1 MGSGHGVSK
10 TVMYQVEA
18 AAALRR
24 TVRTLRGRRF
34 WPHVSRNVVALG
46 FTSLLTDVSSEM
58 VATVLPIYLVLYL
71 GLTPLQFGLVDGVY
85 HGFTAL
91 LRLAGGFASDRTRRD
106 KEVAAVGYGAS
117 ALCKLGLLGAGGA
130 WPLIAAV
137 VAVDRAAKGLRAAPR
152 DALISLSSGRA
163 GLATSFGV
171 HRALDSAGAMLGP
184 LVALA
189 LLSAAPDAYDLV
201 FVASF
206 AVAVV
211 GFGVLWLF
219 VRSARG
225 LALDREAPLRPGR
238 AVRSLSATRGIVGL
252 TCAGTLLSVA
262 TVSDG
267 FLYLVLQQRA
277 GLNPGLFPLLYVG
290 TAGCFLLL
298 ALPAGVLADRIGR
311 RATFLAGHGLLALA
325 YLTALPAE
333 ASVSDIAVCILLLGG
348 YYALTDGVLM
358 ALASAMLPADVR
370 GTGLALLTTM
380 TSLGRLAASIAF
392 GAAWAG
398 YGPTAA
404 LTGFVVALFAAT
416 GLAAVTL
423 ARNRDPDA

>member
-1 MGSGHGVSK
+1 
-10 TVMYQVEA
+10 MYQVDA
-18 AAALRR
+18 VAALRQ

-34 WPHVSRNVVALG
+34 RPHVSRNVVALG

-71 GLTPLQFGLVDGVY
+71 GLTPLQFGLVDGLY
-85 HGFTAL
+85 HGMTAL

-117 ALCKLGLLGAGGA
+117 ALCRIGLLGAGGA
-130 WPLIAAV
+130 WPVIAAI

-171 HRALDSAGAMLGP
+171 HRALDSTGAMLGP

-189 LLSAAPDAYDLV
+189 ILSAAPDAYDLV

-225 LALDREAPLRPGR
+225 LALDRDAPLRPGR
-238 AVRSLSATRGIVGL
+238 AMRSLLATRGFAGL
-252 TCAGTLLSVA
+252 TCAGTLLGLA

-267 FLYLVLQQRA
+267 FLYLVLQQRT

-290 TAGCFLLL
+290 TAGSFLLL
-298 ALPAGVLADRIGR
+298 ALPAGMLADRFGR
-311 RATFLAGHGLLALA
+311 RTTFLAGHGVLLLA
-325 YLTALPAE
+325 YLTAAVGD
-333 ASVSDIAVCILLLGG
+333 VSLSNLMVCILLLGG
-348 YYALTDGVLM
+348 YYALTEGVLM
-358 ALASAMLPADVR
+358 ALASAMLPPEVR
-370 GTGLALLTTM
+370 GTGLALLTTA

-392 GAAWAG
+392 GAAWAA
-398 YGPTAA
+398 YGPTQALVWFLIALGCATVLAAAA
-404 LTGFVVALFAAT
+404 LRGSRDH
-416 GLAAVTL
+416 G
-423 ARNRDPDA
+423 ARDMTT

>member
-1 MGSGHGVSK
+1 
-10 TVMYQVEA
+10 MYQVDA
-18 AAALRR
+18 VAALRQ

-71 GLTPLQFGLVDGVY
+71 GLTPLQFGLVDGLY
-85 HGFTAL
+85 HGMTAL

-106 KEVAAVGYGAS
+106 KEVAAVGYGTS
-117 ALCKLGLLGAGGA
+117 ALCRIGLLGAGGA
-130 WPLIAAV
+130 WPIIAAI

-189 LLSAAPDAYDLV
+189 ILSAAPDAYDLV

-225 LALDREAPLRPGR
+225 LALDRGATLRPGR
-238 AVRSLSATRGIVGL
+238 AIRSLLRTRGFGGL
-252 TCAGTLLSVA
+252 ACAGTLLGLA

-267 FLYLVLQQRA
+267 FLYLVLQQRT

-290 TAGCFLLL
+290 TAGSFLLL
-298 ALPAGVLADRIGR
+298 ALPAGMLADRFGR
-311 RATFLAGHGLLALA
+311 RTMFLAGHGVLVLA
-325 YLTALPAE
+325 YLVALPE
-333 ASVSDIAVCILLLGG
+333 EVSFGNLAVCVLLLGG
-348 YYALTDGVLM
+348 YYALTEGVLM
-358 ALASAMLPADVR
+358 ALASAMLSAEVR

-392 GAAWAG
+392 GAVWAG
-398 YGPTAA
+398 YGSTAA
-404 LTGFVVALFAAT
+404 LTGFVVALVAAT

-423 ARNRDPDA
+423 AGSRDHDA

>member
-1 MGSGHGVSK
+1 
-10 TVMYQVEA
+10 MYQIDA
-18 AAALRR
+18 AAALRK

-34 WPHVSRNVVALG
+34 RPHVSRNVVALG

-71 GLTPLQFGLVDGVY
+71 GLTPLQFGFVDGVY

-130 WPLIAAV
+130 WPVIAAV
-137 VAVDRAAKGLRAAPR
+137 VAVDRAAKGLRTAPR

-189 LLSAAPDAYDLV
+189 ILWAAADAYDLV

-211 GFGVLWLF
+211 GLGVLWLF
-219 VRSARG
+219 VRAARRPP
-225 LALDREAPLRPGR
+225 LDERPLRLGR
-238 AVRSLSATRGIVGL
+238 AVRSLLATRGFVGL
-252 TCAGTLLSVA
+252 TCAGTLLGLA

-267 FLYLVLQQRA
+267 FLYLVLQQRTA
-277 GLNPGLFPLLYVG
+277 LDPGLFPLLYVG

-298 ALPAGVLADRIGR
+298 ALPAGMLADRFGR
-311 RATFLAGHGLLALA
+311 RAAFLAGHGLLALA
-325 YLTALPAE
+325 YLAAVPAE
-333 ASVSDIAVCILLLGG
+333 ASQADLAVCILLLGG
-348 YYALTDGVLM
+348 YYALTDGVAM
-358 ALASAMLPADVR
+358 ALASAMLPPEMR

-380 TSLGRLAASIAF
+380 TSLGRLAASVGF
-392 GAAWAG
+392 GAVWAG
-398 YGPTAA
+398 YGSTQA
-404 LTGFVVALFAAT
+404 LIWFVIALGGAT
-416 GLAAVTL
+416 GAAAVVL
-423 ARNRDPDA
+423 RGNPDDAGRNART

>member
-1 MGSGHGVSK
+1 
-10 TVMYQVEA
+10 MYQVDA
-18 AAALRR
+18 AAALRQ

-34 WPHVSRNVVALG
+34 RPQVSRNVVALG

-71 GLTPLQFGLVDGVY
+71 GLTPLQYGLVDGLY
-85 HGFTAL
+85 HGMTAL

-106 KEVAAVGYGAS
+106 KEVAAVGYGTS
-117 ALCKLGLLGAGGA
+117 ALCRIGLLGAGGA
-130 WPLIAAV
+130 WPVIAAI

-171 HRALDSAGAMLGP
+171 HRALDSTGAMLGP

-189 LLSAAPDAYDLV
+189 ILSAAPDAFDLV

-211 GFGVLWLF
+211 GVGVLWLF
-219 VRSARG
+219 VRRARG
-225 LALDREAPLRPGR
+225 LALDPGTPLRPAR
-238 AVRSLSATRGIVGL
+238 AIRALFATRGFAAL
-252 TCAGTLLSVA
+252 TCAGTLLGLA

-267 FLYLVLQQRA
+267 FLYLVLQQRT

-290 TAGCFLLL
+290 TAGSFLLL
-298 ALPAGVLADRIGR
+298 ALPAGMLADRFGR
-311 RATFLAGHGLLALA
+311 RTTFLAGHGVLLLA
-325 YLTALPAE
+325 YLIALPEE
-333 ASVSDIAVCILLLGG
+333 ASVGDLVVCIVLLGG
-348 YYALTDGVLM
+348 YYALTEGVLM
-358 ALASAMLPADVR
+358 ALASAILPAEVR

-380 TSLGRLAASIAF
+380 TSLGRLAASVAF
-392 GAAWAG
+392 GAVWAG
-398 YGPTAA
+398 YGPTQALTWFLIALGGATVLATAA
-404 LTGFVVALFAAT
+404 LRGSRGQGARD
-416 GLAAVTL
+416 VTT
-423 ARNRDPDA
+423 

>member
-1 MGSGHGVSK
+1 
-10 TVMYQVEA
+10 MYQVDA
-18 AAALRR
+18 VAALQR
-24 TVRTLRGRRF
+24 TVRALRGRRY

-71 GLTPLQFGLVDGVY
+71 GLTPLQYGLVDGLY
-85 HGFTAL
+85 HGMTAL
-91 LRLAGGFASDRTRRD
+91 LRLAGGFASDRTGRD
-106 KEVAAVGYGAS
+106 KEVAAVGYGTS
-117 ALCKLGLLGAGGA
+117 ALCRIGLLGAGGA
-130 WPLIAAV
+130 WPVIAAI

-171 HRALDSAGAMLGP
+171 HRALDSTGAMLGP

-189 LLSAAPDAYDLV
+189 ILSAAPDAYDLV
-201 FVASF
+201 FVTSF

-211 GFGVLWLF
+211 GLGVLWLF
-219 VRSARG
+219 VRSVRG
-225 LALDREAPLRPGR
+225 LTIGREMPLRPGP
-238 AVRSLSATRGIVGL
+238 AFRSLLATRGFAGL
-252 TCAGTLLSVA
+252 TCAGALLGLA

-267 FLYLVLQQRA
+267 FLYLVLQERT

-290 TAGCFLLL
+290 TAGSFLLL
-298 ALPAGVLADRIGR
+298 ALPAGMLADRFGR
-311 RATFLAGHGLLALA
+311 RATFLAGHGVLVLA
-325 YLTALPAE
+325 YLIALPE
-333 ASVSDIAVCILLLGG
+333 EVSMRNLAVCVLLLGG
-348 YYALTDGVLM
+348 YYALTEGVLM

-392 GAAWAG
+392 GAVWAG
-398 YGPTAA
+398 YGSTAA
-404 LTGFVVALFAAT
+404 LTGFVLALVAAT
-416 GLAAVTL
+416 CLAAAAL
-423 ARNRDPDA
+423 AGSRDHDA

>member
-1 MGSGHGVSK
+1 
-10 TVMYQVEA
+10 MYQVEA
-18 AAALRR
+18 AAGLRR
-24 TVRTLRGRRF
+24 TLLALRGRRF

-58 VATVLPIYLVLYL
+58 IATVLPIYLVLYL
-71 GLTPLQFGLVDGVY
+71 GLTPLQYGLVDGLY
-85 HGFTAL
+85 HGMTAL

-106 KEVAAVGYGAS
+106 KEVAAVGYGTS
-117 ALCKLGLLGAGGA
+117 ALCRIGLLGAGGA
-130 WPLIAAV
+130 WPVIAAI

-171 HRALDSAGAMLGP
+171 HRALDSTGAMLGP

-189 LLSAAPDAYDLV
+189 ILAAAPNAYDLV

-206 AVAVV
+206 AVAVA
-211 GFGVLWLF
+211 GLGVLWLF
-219 VRSARG
+219 VRSVRG
-225 LALDREAPLRPGR
+225 LTIDRERPLRPGP
-238 AVRSLSATRGIVGL
+238 AFRSLLATRGFAGL
-252 TCAGTLLSVA
+252 TCAGTLLGLA

-267 FLYLVLQQRA
+267 FLYLVLQERT

-290 TAGCFLLL
+290 TAGSFLLL
-298 ALPAGVLADRIGR
+298 ALPAGMLADRFGR
-311 RATFLAGHGLLALA
+311 RATFLAGHGVLVLA
-325 YLTALPAE
+325 YLIALPE
-333 ASVSDIAVCILLLGG
+333 EVSVGNLAVCVLLLGG
-348 YYALTDGVLM
+348 YYALTEGVLM

-392 GAAWAG
+392 GAVWAG
-398 YGPTAA
+398 YGSTAA
-404 LTGFVVALFAAT
+404 LTGFVVALVAAT
-416 GLAAVTL
+416 GLAAAVL
-423 ARNRDPDA
+423 AGSRGHDA

>member
-1 MGSGHGVSK
+1 
-10 TVMYQVEA
+10 MYQVDA

-24 TVRTLRGRRF
+24 TVQTLRGGRF

-71 GLTPLQFGLVDGVY
+71 GLTPLQFGLVDGLY
-85 HGFTAL
+85 HGMTAL

-106 KEVAAVGYGAS
+106 KEVAAVGYGTS
-117 ALCKLGLLGAGGA
+117 ALCRIGLLGAGGA
-130 WPLIAAV
+130 WPVIAAI

-189 LLSAAPDAYDLV
+189 ILSAAPDAYDLV

-225 LALDREAPLRPGR
+225 LALDRETPLRPGR
-238 AVRSLSATRGIVGL
+238 AIRSLFATRGFAGL
-252 TCAGTLLSVA
+252 ACAGTLLGLA

-267 FLYLVLQQRA
+267 FLYLVLQQRT

-290 TAGCFLLL
+290 TAGSFLLL
-298 ALPAGVLADRIGR
+298 ALPAGMLADRFGR
-311 RATFLAGHGLLALA
+311 RATFLAGHGVLLLA
-325 YLTALPAE
+325 YLTAAGE
-333 ASVSDIAVCILLLGG
+333 VSLSDLAVCILLLGG
-348 YYALTDGVLM
+348 YYALTEGVLM
-358 ALASAMLPADVR
+358 ALASAMLPAEVR

-392 GAAWAG
+392 GAAWAA
-398 YGPTAA
+398 YGPTQALVWFLIALGGATVLATAA
-404 LTGFVVALFAAT
+404 LRGSRDHGAAD
-416 GLAAVTL
+416 VTT
-423 ARNRDPDA
+423 

>member
-1 MGSGHGVSK
+1 
-10 TVMYQVEA
+10 MYQIEA

-24 TVRTLRGRRF
+24 TARTLQGRRF

-58 VATVLPIYLVLYL
+58 VSTVLPIYLVLYL
-71 GLTPLQFGLVDGVY
+71 GLTPLQFGFVDGVY

-91 LRLAGGFASDRTRRD
+91 LRLAGGIASDRTRRD

-130 WPLIAAV
+130 WPVIAAV
-137 VAVDRAAKGLRAAPR
+137 VAVDRAAKGLRTAPR

-171 HRALDSAGAMLGP
+171 HRALDSSGAMLGP

-189 LLSAAPDAYDLV
+189 ILWAATDAYDLV

-206 AVAVV
+206 AVAIV
-211 GFGVLWLF
+211 GLGVLWLF

-238 AVRSLSATRGIVGL
+238 AVRSLLATRGFVGL
-252 TCAGTLLSVA
+252 TCAGTLLSLA

-267 FLYLVLQQRA
+267 FLYLVLQQRTA
-277 GLNPGLFPLLYVG
+277 LAPGLFPLLYVG

-298 ALPAGVLADRIGR
+298 ALPAGMLADRFGR
-311 RATFLAGHGLLALA
+311 RSAFLAGHGLLALA
-325 YLTALPAE
+325 YLAAVPAE
-333 ASVSDIAVCILLLGG
+333 ASQADLAVCILLLGG

-358 ALASAMLPADVR
+358 ALASAMLPPEMR

-380 TSLGRLAASIAF
+380 TSLGRLAASVGF

-398 YGPTAA
+398 YGPTQA
-404 LTGFVVALFAAT
+404 LIWFVIALGGAT
-416 GLAAVTL
+416 GAAAVVL
-423 ARNRDPDA
+423 RGNPDDAGRNATT

>member
-1 MGSGHGVSK
+1 
-10 TVMYQVEA
+10 MYQVEA

-24 TVRTLRGRRF
+24 TVLALRGRRF

-58 VATVLPIYLVLYL
+58 VSTVLPIYLVLYL

-106 KEVAAVGYGAS
+106 KEVAALGYGTS

-130 WPLIAAV
+130 WPLIAGI
-137 VAVDRAAKGLRAAPR
+137 VAVDRAAKGLRTAPR

-189 LLSAAPDAYDLV
+189 ILAAAPDAYDLV

-211 GFGVLWLF
+211 GLGVLWLF

-225 LALDREAPLRPGR
+225 LALDRERPLRPGR
-238 AVRSLSATRGIVGL
+238 AARSLLATRGFVGL
-252 TCAGTLLSVA
+252 ACAGTLLGLA

-267 FLYLVLQQRA
+267 FLYLVLQERTA
-277 GLNPGLFPLLYVG
+277 LNPGLFPLLYVG

-298 ALPAGVLADRIGR
+298 ALPAGVLADRFGR
-311 RATFLAGHGLLALA
+311 RATFLAGHAVLLLA
-325 YLTALPAE
+325 YVTAASGE
-333 ASVSDIAVCILLLGG
+333 ASVSDLAVCILLLGG

-358 ALASAMLPADVR
+358 ALASAMLPPEVR
-370 GTGLALLTTM
+370 GTGLALLTTL
-380 TSLGRLAASIAF
+380 TSLGRLAASVGF
-392 GAAWAG
+392 GAAWAW
-398 YGPTAA
+398 YGPTQALIWFVLALGGATAA
-404 LTGFVVALFAAT
+404 
-416 GLAAVTL
+416 AAVVL
-423 ARNRDPDA
+423 RGNPENGERDAGP

>member
-1 MGSGHGVSK
+1 
-10 TVMYQVEA
+10 MYQVDA
-18 AAALRR
+18 VAALRQ
-24 TVRTLRGRRF
+24 TVRSLRGRRF

-85 HGFTAL
+85 HGMTAI

-117 ALCKLGLLGAGGA
+117 ALCKIGLLGAGGA
-130 WPLIAAV
+130 WPVIAAI
-137 VAVDRAAKGLRAAPR
+137 VAVDRAAKGLRTAPR

-189 LLSAAPDAYDLV
+189 VLSAAPDAYDLV

-211 GFGVLWLF
+211 GLGVLWLF
-219 VRSARG
+219 VRGVRG
-225 LALDREAPLRPGR
+225 LTLDRETPLRLDR
-238 AVRSLSATRGIVGL
+238 ALHSLLGTRGFVGL
-252 TCAGTLLSVA
+252 ACAGMLVSLA

-267 FLYLVLQQRA
+267 FLYLVLQQRTD
-277 GLNPGLFPLLYVG
+277 LNPGLFPLLYVG
-290 TAGCFLLL
+290 TAGSFLLL
-298 ALPAGVLADRIGR
+298 ALPAGMLADRFGR
-311 RATFLAGHGLLALA
+311 RRTFLAGHALLALA
-325 YLTALPAE
+325 YLTALPAG
-333 ASVSDIAVCILLLGG
+333 ASVGDLAVCILLLGG
-348 YYALTDGVLM
+348 YYALTEGVLM
-358 ALASAMLPADVR
+358 ALGSAMLPADVR
-370 GTGLALLTTM
+370 ATGLALLTTL
-380 TSLGRLAASIAF
+380 TSLGRLAASVGF
-392 GAAWAG
+392 GAAWAA
-398 YGPTAA
+398 YGETLALTWFVAA
-404 LTGFVVALFAAT
+404 LVAAT
-416 GLAAVTL
+416 MAAALAL
-423 ARNRDPDA
+423 RGYPDDGGRNATT

>member
-1 MGSGHGVSK
+1 
-10 TVMYQVEA
+10 MYQVDT
-18 AAALRR
+18 AAALQR
-24 TVRTLRGRRF
+24 TVRALRGRRY

-71 GLTPLQFGLVDGVY
+71 GLTPLQYGLVDGLY
-85 HGFTAL
+85 HGMTAL

-106 KEVAAVGYGAS
+106 KEVAAVGYGTS
-117 ALCKLGLLGAGGA
+117 ALCRIGLLGAGGA
-130 WPLIAAV
+130 WPVIAAI

-189 LLSAAPDAYDLV
+189 ILAAAPNAYDLV
-201 FVASF
+201 FVTSF

-219 VRSARG
+219 VQSARG
-225 LALDREAPLRPGR
+225 LALDRERPFR
-238 AVRSLSATRGIVGL
+238 AGPAFRSLLATRGFAGL
-252 TCAGTLLSVA
+252 ACAGTLLGLA

-267 FLYLVLQQRA
+267 FLYLVLQERT

-290 TAGCFLLL
+290 TAGSFLLL
-298 ALPAGVLADRIGR
+298 ALPAGMLADRFGR
-311 RATFLAGHGLLALA
+311 RATFLAGHGVLVLA
-325 YLTALPAE
+325 YLIALPE
-333 ASVSDIAVCILLLGG
+333 AVTVGNLAVCVLLLGG
-348 YYALTDGVLM
+348 YYALTEGVLM

-398 YGPTAA
+398 YGASAA
-404 LTGFVVALFAAT
+404 LTGFVVALVAAT
-416 GLAAVTL
+416 GLAAAAL
-423 ARNRDPDA
+423 AGSRDHAA

>member
-1 MGSGHGVSK
+1 
-10 TVMYQVEA
+10 MYQVDA

-24 TVRTLRGRRF
+24 TLRTVRGRRF

-71 GLTPLQFGLVDGVY
+71 GLTPLQFGLVDGLY
-85 HGFTAL
+85 HGMTAL
-91 LRLAGGFASDRTRRD
+91 LRLAGGFTSDRTGRD
-106 KEVAAVGYGAS
+106 KEVAAVGYGTS
-117 ALCKLGLLGAGGA
+117 ALCRIGLLGAGGA
-130 WPLIAAV
+130 WPVIAAI

-189 LLSAAPDAYDLV
+189 ILSAAPDAYDLV
-201 FVASF
+201 FVTSF

-225 LALDREAPLRPGR
+225 LALDRGTPLRPGR
-238 AVRSLSATRGIVGL
+238 VIRSLLGTRGFGGL
-252 TCAGTLLSVA
+252 ACAGTLLGLA

-267 FLYLVLQQRA
+267 FLYLVLQQRT

-290 TAGCFLLL
+290 TAGSFLLL
-298 ALPAGVLADRIGR
+298 ALPAGMLADRFGR
-311 RATFLAGHGLLALA
+311 RTLFLAGHGVLVLA
-325 YLTALPAE
+325 YLIALPE
-333 ASVSDIAVCILLLGG
+333 EVSVGNLAVCVLLLGG
-348 YYALTDGVLM
+348 YYALTEGVLM

-392 GAAWAG
+392 GAVWAG
-398 YGPTAA
+398 YGSTAA
-404 LTGFVVALFAAT
+404 LTGFVVALVAAT
-416 GLAAVTL
+416 GLAA
-423 ARNRDPDA
+423 AAPRGKRRP

>member
-1 MGSGHGVSK
+1 
-10 TVMYQVEA
+10 MYQVEA
-18 AAALRR
+18 AAALRK
-24 TVRTLRGRRF
+24 TLRSLPGRRF

-58 VATVLPIYLVLYL
+58 VSTVLPIYLVLYL

-106 KEVAAVGYGAS
+106 KEVAAIGYGAS

-130 WPLIAAV
+130 WPLIAGI
-137 VAVDRAAKGLRAAPR
+137 VAVDRAAKGLRTAPR

-189 LLSAAPDAYDLV
+189 ILAPAPDAYDLV

-211 GFGVLWLF
+211 GLGVLWLF

-225 LALDREAPLRPGR
+225 LALDRERPLRPGR
-238 AVRSLSATRGIVGL
+238 AARSLLATRGFVGL
-252 TCAGTLLSVA
+252 ACAGTLLGLA

-267 FLYLVLQQRA
+267 FLYLVLQERTA
-277 GLNPGLFPLLYVG
+277 LNPGLFPLLYVG

-298 ALPAGVLADRIGR
+298 ALPAGVLADRFGR
-311 RATFLAGHGLLALA
+311 RATFLGGHAVLLLA
-325 YLTALPAE
+325 YLTAASGE
-333 ASVSDIAVCILLLGG
+333 ASVSDLAVCILLLGG

-358 ALASAMLPADVR
+358 ALASAMLPPEVR
-370 GTGLALLTTM
+370 GTGLALLTTL
-380 TSLGRLAASIAF
+380 TSLGRLAASVGF
-392 GAAWAG
+392 GAAWAW
-398 YGPTAA
+398 YGPTQA
-404 LTGFVVALFAAT
+404 LIWFVLALGGAI
-416 GLAAVTL
+416 GVAAVVVL
-423 ARNRDPDA
+423 RGNPANGERDAGR

>member
-1 MGSGHGVSK
+1 
-10 TVMYQVEA
+10 MYQID
-18 AAALRR
+18 AAALWQ

-71 GLTPLQFGLVDGVY
+71 GLTPLQFGLVDGLY
-85 HGFTAL
+85 HGMTAL

-106 KEVAAVGYGAS
+106 KEVAAIGYGTS
-117 ALCKLGLLGAGGA
+117 ALCRLGLLGAGGA
-130 WPLIAAV
+130 WPLIAAI

-171 HRALDSAGAMLGP
+171 HRALDSAGVMLGP
-184 LVALA
+184 LAALA
-189 LLSAAPDAYDLV
+189 ILWAAPDAYDLV

-206 AVAVV
+206 AVAVL

-219 VRSARG
+219 VRDAGG
-225 LALDREAPLRPGR
+225 LALDRERRLRPGR
-238 AVRSLSATRGIVGL
+238 AFRSLLATRGFAGL
-252 TCAGTLLSVA
+252 TGAGTLLGLA
-262 TVSDG
+262 TVSDA
-267 FLYLVLQQRA
+267 FLYLVLQQRT

-290 TAGCFLLL
+290 TAGSFLLL
-298 ALPAGVLADRIGR
+298 ALPAGVLADRFGR
-311 RATFLAGHGLLALA
+311 RAMFLAGHGLLLLA
-325 YLTALPAE
+325 YLTA
-333 ASVSDIAVCILLLGG
+333 ASGETSIPDLVVCMVLLGG

-370 GTGLALLTTM
+370 GTGLATITTM
-380 TSLGRLAASIAF
+380 TSLGRLAASITF
-392 GAAWAG
+392 GAVWAG
-398 YGPTAA
+398 YGPTQA
-404 LTGFVVALFAAT
+404 LTGFVIALGGATVLATVALRGNAGDGA
-416 GLAAVTL
+416 
-423 ARNRDPDA
+423 

>member
-1 MGSGHGVSK
+1 
-10 TVMYQVEA
+10 MYQVDA
-18 AAALRR
+18 VAALRQ

-34 WPHVSRNVVALG
+34 RPHVSRNVVALG

-71 GLTPLQFGLVDGVY
+71 GLTPLQYGLVDGLY
-85 HGFTAL
+85 HGMTAV

-117 ALCKLGLLGAGGA
+117 ALCRIGLLGAGGA
-130 WPLIAAV
+130 WPVIAAI

-171 HRALDSAGAMLGP
+171 HRALDSTGAMLGP

-189 LLSAAPDAYDLV
+189 ILSAAPDAYDLV

-206 AVAVV
+206 AVAVLGV
-211 GFGVLWLF
+211 GVLWLF

-225 LALDREAPLRPGR
+225 LALDRETPLQTGP
-238 AVRSLSATRGIVGL
+238 AIRSLLATRGFAGL
-252 TCAGTLLSVA
+252 TCAGTLLALA

-267 FLYLVLQQRA
+267 FLYLVLQQRT

-290 TAGCFLLL
+290 TAGSFLLL
-298 ALPAGVLADRIGR
+298 ALPAGMLADRFGR
-311 RATFLAGHGLLALA
+311 RTTFLAGHGVLLLA
-325 YLTALPAE
+325 YLTAAAGE
-333 ASVSDIAVCILLLGG
+333 TSVSEVTVCIFLLGG
-348 YYALTDGVLM
+348 YYALTEGVLM
-358 ALASAMLPADVR
+358 ALASALLPADIR

-392 GAAWAG
+392 GAAWAA
-398 YGPTAA
+398 YGPEQALVWFLIALGGATVLAAAA
-404 LTGFVVALFAAT
+404 LRGSRDHGA
-416 GLAAVTL
+416 GDVTT
-423 ARNRDPDA
+423 

>member
-1 MGSGHGVSK
+1 
-10 TVMYQVEA
+10 MYQVDA
-18 AAALRR
+18 VAALRQ

-71 GLTPLQFGLVDGVY
+71 GLTPLQFGLVDGLY
-85 HGFTAL
+85 HGMTAL

-106 KEVAAVGYGAS
+106 KEVAAVGYGTS
-117 ALCKLGLLGAGGA
+117 ALCRIGLLGAGGA
-130 WPLIAAV
+130 WPIIAAI

-189 LLSAAPDAYDLV
+189 ILSAAPDAYDLV

-211 GFGVLWLF
+211 GVGVLWLF

-225 LALDREAPLRPGR
+225 LALDRGTPLRPGR
-238 AVRSLSATRGIVGL
+238 AIRSLLGTRGFGGL
-252 TCAGTLLSVA
+252 ACAGILLGLA

-267 FLYLVLQQRA
+267 FLYLVLQERT

-290 TAGCFLLL
+290 TAGSFLLL
-298 ALPAGVLADRIGR
+298 ALPAGMLADRFGR
-311 RATFLAGHGLLALA
+311 RATFLAGHGVLVLA
-325 YLTALPAE
+325 YLIALPE
-333 ASVSDIAVCILLLGG
+333 AVSVGNLAVCVLLLGG
-348 YYALTDGVLM
+348 YYALTEGVLM
-358 ALASAMLPADVR
+358 ALASAMLPVDVR

-392 GAAWAG
+392 GAVWAG
-398 YGPTAA
+398 YGSSAA
-404 LTGFVVALFAAT
+404 LTGFVVALVAAT
-416 GLAAVTL
+416 GLAAAAL
-423 ARNRDPDA
+423 AGSRGHDA

>member
-1 MGSGHGVSK
+1 
-10 TVMYQVEA
+10 MYQVDA
-18 AAALRR
+18 VAALRQ

-71 GLTPLQFGLVDGVY
+71 GLTPLQFGLVDGLY
-85 HGFTAL
+85 HGMTAL

-106 KEVAAVGYGAS
+106 KEVAAVGYGTS
-117 ALCKLGLLGAGGA
+117 ALCRIGLLGAGGA
-130 WPLIAAV
+130 WPIIAAI

-189 LLSAAPDAYDLV
+189 ILSAAPDAYDLV

-206 AVAVV
+206 AVAVL

-225 LALDREAPLRPGR
+225 LALDRGTPLRPGR
-238 AVRSLSATRGIVGL
+238 AIRSLLGTRGFGGL
-252 TCAGTLLSVA
+252 ACAGTLLGLA

-267 FLYLVLQQRA
+267 FLYLVLQQRT

-290 TAGCFLLL
+290 TAGSFLLL
-298 ALPAGVLADRIGR
+298 ALPAGMLADRFGR
-311 RATFLAGHGLLALA
+311 RTMFLAGHGVLVLA
-325 YLTALPAE
+325 YLVALPE
-333 ASVSDIAVCILLLGG
+333 EVSFGNLAVCVLLLGG
-348 YYALTDGVLM
+348 YYALTEGVLM
-358 ALASAMLPADVR
+358 ALASAMLSAEVR

-392 GAAWAG
+392 GAVWAG
-398 YGPTAA
+398 YGSTAA
-404 LTGFVVALFAAT
+404 LTGFVVALVAAT

-423 ARNRDPDA
+423 AGSRDHDA

>member
-1 MGSGHGVSK
+1 
-10 TVMYQVEA
+10 MYQIEA

-24 TVRTLRGRRF
+24 TVLALRGGRF

-58 VATVLPIYLVLYL
+58 VATVLPIYLVLHL

-85 HGFTAL
+85 HGVTAL

-106 KEVAAVGYGAS
+106 KEVAAIGYGAS

-130 WPLIAAV
+130 WPAIATV
-137 VAVDRAAKGLRAAPR
+137 VAVDRAAKGLRTAPR
-152 DALISLSSGRA
+152 DALISLSSEPA
-163 GLATSFGV
+163 TLATSFGV

-189 LLSAAPDAYDLV
+189 VLSAAPDAYDLV

-211 GFGVLWLF
+211 GLGVLWLF
-219 VRSARG
+219 VRSAR
-225 LALDREAPLRPGR
+225 DRPRGARRSIRPGG
-238 AVRSLSATRGIVGL
+238 AVRSLVAARGFVGL
-252 TCAGTLLSVA
+252 TCAGTLVGLF

-267 FLYLVLQQRA
+267 FLYLILQQHA
-277 GLNPGLFPLLYVG
+277 GFSAGLFPLLYVG

-298 ALPAGVLADRIGR
+298 ALPAGVLADRLGR
-311 RATFLAGHGLLALA
+311 RATFLAGHAVLALA
-325 YLTALPAE
+325 YLTAA
-333 ASVSDIAVCILLLGG
+333 ASGASGAGVAVCILLLGG

-358 ALASAMLPADVR
+358 ALASAVLPADVR
-370 GTGLALLTTM
+370 GTGLALLTT
-380 TSLGRLAASIAF
+380 TISIGRLAAAVGF

-398 YGPTAA
+398 YGPTQA
-404 LTGFVVALFAAT
+404 LIWFMMGLAAAT
-416 GLAAVTL
+416 GAAAAALRGNPVDGGRR
-423 ARNRDPDA
+423 AKP

>member
-1 MGSGHGVSK
+1 
-10 TVMYQVEA
+10 MYQVDA
-18 AAALRR
+18 VAALRQ

-71 GLTPLQFGLVDGVY
+71 GLTPLQFGLVDGLY
-85 HGFTAL
+85 HGMTAL

-106 KEVAAVGYGAS
+106 KEVAAVGYGTS
-117 ALCKLGLLGAGGA
+117 ALCRIGLLGAGGA
-130 WPLIAAV
+130 WPIIAAI
-137 VAVDRAAKGLRAAPR
+137 VAVDRAAKGLRSAPR

-171 HRALDSAGAMLGP
+171 HRALDSTGAMLGP

-189 LLSAAPDAYDLV
+189 ILAAAPDAYDLV

-219 VRSARG
+219 VRSIRG
-225 LALDREAPLRPGR
+225 LTLDRERPLRPGP
-238 AVRSLSATRGIVGL
+238 AFRSLLATRGFAGL
-252 TCAGTLLSVA
+252 TCAGTLLGLA

-267 FLYLVLQQRA
+267 FLYLVLQERT

-290 TAGCFLLL
+290 TAGSFLLL
-298 ALPAGVLADRIGR
+298 ALPAGMLADRYGR
-311 RATFLAGHGLLALA
+311 RATFLAGHGVLVLA
-325 YLTALPAE
+325 YLIALPE
-333 ASVSDIAVCILLLGG
+333 EVSVGNLAVCVLLLGG
-348 YYALTDGVLM
+348 YYALTEGVLM
-358 ALASAMLPADVR
+358 ALASAMLSADVR

-392 GAAWAG
+392 GAVWAG
-398 YGPTAA
+398 YGSTAA
-404 LTGFVVALFAAT
+404 LTGFVVALVLAT

-423 ARNRDPDA
+423 AGSRSDVQSRP

>member
-1 MGSGHGVSK
+1 
-10 TVMYQVEA
+10 MYQVDA
-18 AAALRR
+18 VAALRQ

-71 GLTPLQFGLVDGVY
+71 GLTPLQYGLVDGLY
-85 HGFTAL
+85 HGMTAL
-91 LRLAGGFASDRTRRD
+91 LRLAGGFAADRTRRD
-106 KEVAAVGYGAS
+106 KEVAAVGYGTS
-117 ALCKLGLLGAGGA
+117 ALCRIGLLGAGGA
-130 WPLIAAV
+130 WPVIAAI

-152 DALISLSSGRA
+152 DALISLSGGRA

-171 HRALDSAGAMLGP
+171 HRALDSTGAMLGP

-201 FVASF
+201 FVTSF

-211 GFGVLWLF
+211 GLGVLWLF

-225 LALDREAPLRPGR
+225 LTIDRERPLRPGP
-238 AVRSLSATRGIVGL
+238 ALRSLLATRGFAGL
-252 TCAGTLLSVA
+252 TCAGTLLGLA

-267 FLYLVLQQRA
+267 FLYLVLQERT

-290 TAGCFLLL
+290 TAGSFLLL
-298 ALPAGVLADRIGR
+298 ALPAGMLADRFGR
-311 RATFLAGHGLLALA
+311 RATFLAGHGVLVLA
-325 YLTALPAE
+325 YLIALPE
-333 ASVSDIAVCILLLGG
+333 EVSVGNLAVCVLLLGG
-348 YYALTDGVLM
+348 YYALTEGVLM
-358 ALASAMLPADVR
+358 ALASAMLSADVR

-398 YGPTAA
+398 YGSTAA
-404 LTGFVVALFAAT
+404 LTGFVVALVAAT
-416 GLAAVTL
+416 GLAAVAL
-423 ARNRDPDA
+423 AGSRDH

>member
-1 MGSGHGVSK
+1 
-10 TVMYQVEA
+10 MYQVEA

-24 TVRTLRGRRF
+24 TVLALRGRRF

-58 VATVLPIYLVLYL
+58 VSTVLPIYLVLYL

-106 KEVAAVGYGAS
+106 KEVAAIGYGAS

-130 WPLIAAV
+130 WPLIAGV
-137 VAVDRAAKGLRAAPR
+137 VAVDRAAKGLRTAPR

-189 LLSAAPDAYDLV
+189 ILAAAPNAYDLV

-211 GFGVLWLF
+211 GLGVLWLF

-225 LALDREAPLRPGR
+225 LALDRERPLRPGR
-238 AVRSLSATRGIVGL
+238 AARSLLATRGFVGL
-252 TCAGTLLSVA
+252 ACAGTLLGLA

-267 FLYLVLQQRA
+267 FLYLVLQERTA
-277 GLNPGLFPLLYVG
+277 LNPGLFPLLYVG

-298 ALPAGVLADRIGR
+298 ALPAGVLADRFGR
-311 RATFLAGHGLLALA
+311 RATFLAGHAVLLLA
-325 YLTALPAE
+325 YVTAASGE
-333 ASVSDIAVCILLLGG
+333 ASVSDLAVCILLLGG

-358 ALASAMLPADVR
+358 ALASAMLPPEVR
-370 GTGLALLTTM
+370 GTGLALLTTL
-380 TSLGRLAASIAF
+380 TSLGRLAASVGF
-392 GAAWAG
+392 GAAWAW
-398 YGPTAA
+398 YGPTQALIWFVLALGGATAA
-404 LTGFVVALFAAT
+404 
-416 GLAAVTL
+416 AAVVL
-423 ARNRDPDA
+423 RGNPENGERDAGP

>member
-1 MGSGHGVSK
+1 
-10 TVMYQVEA
+10 MYQVDA
-18 AAALRR
+18 VAALRQ

-71 GLTPLQFGLVDGVY
+71 GLTPLQFGLVDGLY
-85 HGFTAL
+85 HGMTAL

-106 KEVAAVGYGAS
+106 KEVAAVGYGTS
-117 ALCKLGLLGAGGA
+117 ALCRIGLLGAGGA
-130 WPLIAAV
+130 WPVIAAI

-171 HRALDSAGAMLGP
+171 HRALDSTGAMLGP
-184 LVALA
+184 LAALA
-189 LLSAAPDAYDLV
+189 ILSAAPDAYDLV

-219 VRSARG
+219 VRGVRG
-225 LALDREAPLRPGR
+225 LALDPGTPLRPAR
-238 AVRSLSATRGIVGL
+238 AIRSLLATRGFAGL
-252 TCAGTLLSVA
+252 TCAGTLLGLA

-267 FLYLVLQQRA
+267 FLYLVLQQRT

-290 TAGCFLLL
+290 TAGSFLLL
-298 ALPAGVLADRIGR
+298 ALPAGMLADRFGR
-311 RATFLAGHGLLALA
+311 RTTFLAGHGVLLLA
-325 YLTALPAE
+325 YLTALPEE
-333 ASVSDIAVCILLLGG
+333 ASVGDLVVCIVLLGG
-348 YYALTDGVLM
+348 YYALTEGVLM
-358 ALASAMLPADVR
+358 ALASAILPAEVR

-392 GAAWAG
+392 GAVWAG
-398 YGPTAA
+398 YGPTQALASFLIALGGATVLATAA
-404 LTGFVVALFAAT
+404 LRGSRDHGA
-416 GLAAVTL
+416 GDVTT
-423 ARNRDPDA
+423 

>member
-1 MGSGHGVSK
+1 
-10 TVMYQVEA
+10 MYQVDA
-18 AAALRR
+18 AAALQR
-24 TVRTLRGRRF
+24 TVRALRGRRYR
-34 WPHVSRNVVALG
+34 PHVSRNVVALG

-71 GLTPLQFGLVDGVY
+71 GLTPLQYGLVDGLY
-85 HGFTAL
+85 HGMTAL

-106 KEVAAVGYGAS
+106 KEVAAVGYGTS
-117 ALCKLGLLGAGGA
+117 ALCRIGLLGAGGA
-130 WPLIAAV
+130 WPVIAAI

-171 HRALDSAGAMLGP
+171 HRALDSTGAMLGP
-184 LVALA
+184 LAALA
-189 LLSAAPDAYDLV
+189 ILAAAPNAYDLV
-201 FVASF
+201 FVTSF

-219 VRSARG
+219 VRSVRG
-225 LALDREAPLRPGR
+225 LALDRERPLRPGP
-238 AVRSLSATRGIVGL
+238 AFRSLLATRGFAGL
-252 TCAGTLLSVA
+252 TCAGTLLGLA

-267 FLYLVLQQRA
+267 FLYLVLQERT

-290 TAGCFLLL
+290 TAGSFLLL
-298 ALPAGVLADRIGR
+298 ALPAGMLADRFGR
-311 RATFLAGHGLLALA
+311 RATFLAGHGVLMLA
-325 YLTALPAE
+325 YLIALPE
-333 ASVSDIAVCILLLGG
+333 EVPVGNLAVCVLLLGG
-348 YYALTDGVLM
+348 YYALTEGVLM

-380 TSLGRLAASIAF
+380 TSIGRLAASIAF

-398 YGPTAA
+398 CGSAAA
-404 LTGFVVALFAAT
+404 LTGFVVALVAAT
-416 GLAAVTL
+416 GLAAVCFHTNT
-423 ARNRDPDA
+423 AATGDS

>member
-1 MGSGHGVSK
+1 M
-10 TVMYQVEA
+10 
-18 AAALRR
+18 
-24 TVRTLRGRRF
+24 
-34 WPHVSRNVVALG
+34 
-46 FTSLLTDVSSEM
+46 
-58 VATVLPIYLVLYL
+58 
-71 GLTPLQFGLVDGVY
+71 
-85 HGFTAL
+85 
-91 LRLAGGFASDRTRRD
+91 
-106 KEVAAVGYGAS
+106 
-117 ALCKLGLLGAGGA
+117 
-130 WPLIAAV
+130 
-137 VAVDRAAKGLRAAPR
+137 DRAAKGLRAAPR

-189 LLSAAPDAYDLV
+189 ILSAAPDAYDLV

-225 LALDREAPLRPGR
+225 LALDRGATLRPGR
-238 AVRSLSATRGIVGL
+238 AIRSLLGTRGLGGL
-252 TCAGTLLSVA
+252 ACAGTLLGLA

-267 FLYLVLQQRA
+267 FLYLVLQQRT

-290 TAGCFLLL
+290 TAGSFLLL
-298 ALPAGVLADRIGR
+298 ALPAGMLADRFGR
-311 RATFLAGHGLLALA
+311 RTTFLAGHGVLVLA
-325 YLTALPAE
+325 YLIALPE
-333 ASVSDIAVCILLLGG
+333 EVSVGNLAVCVLLLGG
-348 YYALTDGVLM
+348 YYALTEGVLM
-358 ALASAMLPADVR
+358 ALASAMLSADVR

-392 GAAWAG
+392 GAVWAG
-398 YGPTAA
+398 YGSTAA
-404 LTGFVVALFAAT
+404 LTGFVVALVFAT

-423 ARNRDPDA
+423 AGSRSDVQFRP

>member
-1 MGSGHGVSK
+1 
-10 TVMYQVEA
+10 MYQVDA
-18 AAALRR
+18 VAALRQ

-71 GLTPLQFGLVDGVY
+71 GLTPLQYGLVDGLY
-85 HGFTAL
+85 HGMTAL

-106 KEVAAVGYGAS
+106 KEVAAVGYGTS
-117 ALCKLGLLGAGGA
+117 ALCRIGLLGAGGA
-130 WPLIAAV
+130 WPVIAAI

-171 HRALDSAGAMLGP
+171 HRALDSTGAMLGP
-184 LVALA
+184 LAALA
-189 LLSAAPDAYDLV
+189 ILSAAPDAYDLV

-219 VRSARG
+219 VRGVRG
-225 LALDREAPLRPGR
+225 LALDPGTPLRPAR
-238 AVRSLSATRGIVGL
+238 AIRSLLATRGFAGL
-252 TCAGTLLSVA
+252 TCAGTLLGLA

-267 FLYLVLQQRA
+267 FLYLVLQQRT

-290 TAGCFLLL
+290 TAGSFLLL
-298 ALPAGVLADRIGR
+298 ALPAGMLADRFGR
-311 RATFLAGHGLLALA
+311 RTTFLAGHGVLLLA
-325 YLTALPAE
+325 YLIALPEE
-333 ASVSDIAVCILLLGG
+333 ASVNDLVVCIVLLGG
-348 YYALTDGVLM
+348 YYALTEGVLM
-358 ALASAMLPADVR
+358 ALASAMLPAAVR

-392 GAAWAG
+392 GAVWAG
-398 YGPTAA
+398 YGPTQALASFLIALGGATVLATAA
-404 LTGFVVALFAAT
+404 LRGSRDHGARD
-416 GLAAVTL
+416 VTT
-423 ARNRDPDA
+423 

>member
-1 MGSGHGVSK
+1 
-10 TVMYQVEA
+10 MYQVDA
-18 AAALRR
+18 VAALRQ

-34 WPHVSRNVVALG
+34 RLHVSRNVVALG

-71 GLTPLQFGLVDGVY
+71 GLTPLQFGLVDGLY
-85 HGFTAL
+85 HGMTAL

-117 ALCKLGLLGAGGA
+117 ALCRIGLLGAGGA
-130 WPLIAAV
+130 WPVIAAI

-171 HRALDSAGAMLGP
+171 HRALDSTGAMLGP
-184 LVALA
+184 LAALA
-189 LLSAAPDAYDLV
+189 ILSAAPDAYDLV

-219 VRSARG
+219 VRGVRG
-225 LALDREAPLRPGR
+225 LAVDRETPLRPAR
-238 AVRSLSATRGIVGL
+238 AIRALFATRGFAGL
-252 TCAGTLLSVA
+252 TCAGTLLGLA

-267 FLYLVLQQRA
+267 FLYLVLQQRT

-290 TAGCFLLL
+290 TAGSFLLL
-298 ALPAGVLADRIGR
+298 ALPAGMLADRFGR
-311 RATFLAGHGLLALA
+311 RTTFLAGHGVLLLA
-325 YLTALPAE
+325 YLTAAIGE
-333 ASVSDIAVCILLLGG
+333 TSVSDVAVCILLLGG
-348 YYALTDGVLM
+348 YYALTEGVLM

-392 GAAWAG
+392 GAAWAA
-398 YGPTAA
+398 YGPVQALVWFLIALGGAIVPAAAA
-404 LTGFVVALFAAT
+404 LRGSRDHGARD
-416 GLAAVTL
+416 VTT
-423 ARNRDPDA
+423 

>member
-1 MGSGHGVSK
+1 
-10 TVMYQVEA
+10 MYQVDA
-18 AAALRR
+18 VAALRQ

-34 WPHVSRNVVALG
+34 RPHVSRNVVALG

-71 GLTPLQFGLVDGVY
+71 GLTPLQFGLVDGLY
-85 HGFTAL
+85 HGMTAL

-117 ALCKLGLLGAGGA
+117 ALCRIGLLGAGGA
-130 WPLIAAV
+130 WPVIAAI

-171 HRALDSAGAMLGP
+171 HRALDSTGAMLGP

-189 LLSAAPDAYDLV
+189 ILSAAPDAYDLV

-225 LALDREAPLRPGR
+225 LALDRDAPLRPGR
-238 AVRSLSATRGIVGL
+238 AMRSLLATRGFAGL
-252 TCAGTLLSVA
+252 TCAGTLLGLA

-267 FLYLVLQQRA
+267 FLYLVLQQRT

-290 TAGCFLLL
+290 TAGSFLLL
-298 ALPAGVLADRIGR
+298 ALPAGMLADRFGCR
-311 RATFLAGHGLLALA
+311 TTFLAGHGVLLLA
-325 YLTALPAE
+325 YLTAAVGD
-333 ASVSDIAVCILLLGG
+333 VSLSNLMVCILLLGG
-348 YYALTDGVLM
+348 YYALTEGVLM
-358 ALASAMLPADVR
+358 ALASAMLPPEVR
-370 GTGLALLTTM
+370 GTGLALLTTA

-392 GAAWAG
+392 GAAWAA
-398 YGPTAA
+398 YGPTQALVWFLIALGCATVLAAAA
-404 LTGFVVALFAAT
+404 LRGSRDH
-416 GLAAVTL
+416 G
-423 ARNRDPDA
+423 ARDMTT